1 MTDSNRLKALI
12 NFLTSEQ
19 KVRNQEDFSVITGIN
34 KSTLSELCSGKREIT
49 ERYVH
54 RIQTKFPEINF
65 SWLLTGEGQ
74 MLEITT
80 PSGIPF
86 YENLPVSAGQADL
99 IHITQGEH
107 PTGYISLPG
116 VRAIAAFPV
125 VGCSMEPEIK
135 PGDFIAV
142 TPMDNLEAID
152 PDKTYM
158 IITHDDRMI
167 KHLHPD
173 IDDSDILWASS
184 PNYPKFRLRK
194 SDITALYRINFHGR
208 IL

>member
-1 MTDSNRLKALI
+1 MTEIDVKEIRNSLN
-12 NFLTSEQ
+12 LTQNDFAKILGVDIKTVQNWEAGRKISAPKRAILMELS
-19 KVRNQEDFSVITGIN
+19 VRRKTEVPIS
-34 KSTLSELCSGKREIT
+34 KSPT
-49 ERYVH
+49 
-54 RIQTKFPEINF
+54 
-65 SWLLTGEGQ
+65 
-74 MLEITT
+74 
-80 PSGIPF
+80 GIPF

-116 VRAIAAFPV
+116 VSAIAAFPV

-142 TPMDNLEAID
+142 SPMTSLDSVD

-158 IITHDDRMI
+158 IITDDDRMI
-167 KHLHPD
+167 KHLLADP
-173 IDDSDILWASS
+173 SDPSILWAHS
-184 PNYPKFRLRK
+184 PNYPRFPIQKTAIK
-194 SDITALYRINFHGR
+194 ALYKIQFHGR

>member
-1 MTDSNRLKALI
+1 MTEIDVKEIRNSLN
-12 NFLTSEQ
+12 LTQ
-19 KVRNQEDFSVITGIN
+19 NDFAKILGVDIKTVQNWEAGRKISAPKRAILMELSVKRKTEVPIS
-34 KSTLSELCSGKREIT
+34 KS
-49 ERYVH
+49 
-54 RIQTKFPEINF
+54 
-65 SWLLTGEGQ
+65 
-74 MLEITT
+74 
-80 PSGIPF
+80 PSGVPF

-142 TPMDNLEAID
+142 TPMDNLETID

-173 IDDSDILWASS
+173 NDDSDILWASS

>member
-1 MTDSNRLKALI
+1 MPK
-12 NFLTSEQ
+12 
-19 KVRNQEDFSVITGIN
+19 NQELSEIIKKIKYLYGIN
-34 KSTLSELCSGKREIT
+34 QGEIASKIGVTSTYLSDTINGRTEFSSSLKSKIYE
-49 ERYVH
+49 V
-54 RIQTKFPEINF
+54 F
-65 SWLLTGEGQ
+65 SKVEK
-74 MLEITT
+74 EE
-80 PSGIPF
+80 PAHDGIPF

-116 VRAIAAFPV
+116 VSAIAAFPV

-142 TPMDNLEAID
+142 SPMTSLDSVD

-158 IITHDDRMI
+158 IITDDDRMI
-167 KHLHPD
+167 KHLLADP
-173 IDDSDILWASS
+173 SDPSILWAHS
-184 PNYPKFRLRK
+184 PNYPRFPIQKTAIK
-194 SDITALYRINFHGR
+194 ALYKIQFHGR

>member
-1 MTDSNRLKALI
+1 MIGVHPRTVQNWEAGGAVPKSKYAILRDVLNGLQSPSDNNLESN
-12 NFLTSEQ
+12 
-19 KVRNQEDFSVITGIN
+19 
-34 KSTLSELCSGKREIT
+34 
-49 ERYVH
+49 
-54 RIQTKFPEINF
+54 
-65 SWLLTGEGQ
+65 
-74 MLEITT
+74 
-80 PSGIPF
+80 GIPF

-116 VRAIAAFPV
+116 VSAIAAFPV

-142 TPMDNLEAID
+142 SPMTSLDSVD

-158 IITHDDRMI
+158 IITDDDRMI
-167 KHLHPD
+167 KHLLADP
-173 IDDSDILWASS
+173 SDPSILWAHS
-184 PNYPKFRLRK
+184 PNYPRFPIQKTAIK
-194 SDITALYRINFHGR
+194 ALYKIQFHGR